1 MASRPSFVE
10 GMSRLL
16 DFGNTLSEYNT
27 SLTPAQADFLAISA
41 DWRFIGYD
49 CASILAKMSQDI
61 EGP

>member
-1 MASRPSFVE
+1 
-10 GMSRLL
+10 MSRLL